1 MSVPAA
7 ATICL
12 NLRIWRQATAAAAGG
27 FASYRLEQVSTD
39 LSLLE
44 ALDHLNG
51 QLIAAGERPV
61 GFEHDCR
68 EGICGSCG
76 VMINGQA
83 HGPGTRTATCQLHMR
98 TFKDGDTIAVE
109 RAAAAPAQS

>member
-1 MSVPAA
+1 MSEPA

-12 NLRIWRQATAAAAGG
+12 NLRIWRQATADAAGG

-51 QLIAAGERPV
+51 QLIAAGERNA
-61 GFEHDCR
+61 GAGR
-68 EGICGSCG
+68 
-76 VMINGQA
+76 
-83 HGPGTRTATCQLHMR
+83 
-98 TFKDGDTIAVE
+98 
-109 RAAAAPAQS
+109 